1 MKIVAQS
8 QKYYWLKLK
17 NDFFDDD
24 AISWMEEQEHGAEYV
39 LFYLKLCLKSLKTD
53 GILIRN
59 VGDLLIPYDTKKLAE
74 ITRTKFDTVVVAM
87 EILKKIGLIEILE
100 NGELYLKQVQS
111 LTGSETTKA
120 ELMRKSRERKRLEST
135 ETACISDGGNNVT
148 TELPTDG
155 KNVDTEIEIEIRDR
169 DRVRD
174 RNKKTPTESKNVSYQ
189 EIADMYHDICTSYP
203 RLRGMSDR
211 RKKAIKARMRT
222 HSLEDFRQLFEKA
235 EASSFLKGSN
245 NRDWSADFDWMMRDG
260 NFDKIM
266 EGKYDDK
273 PEGGEHNG
281 TDSSIPA
288 ACYDGT
294 I

>member
-1 MKIVAQS
+1 MAQS

-59 VGDLLIPYDTKKLAE
+59 VGDLFIPYDTKRLAE

-87 EILKKIGLIEILE
+87 ELLKKIGLIEILE

-120 ELMRKSRERKRLEST
+120 ELMRKSRERKKLKST
-135 ETACISDGGNNVT
+135 EIACVTDAGNNVT
-148 TELPTDG
+148 AELSADG
-155 KNVDTEIEIEIRDR
+155 KNVDTEIRDKRLEFRDR
-169 DRVRD
+169 DR
-174 RNKKTPTESKNVSYQ
+174 KTPTESMNVSYQ
-189 EIADMYHDICTSYP
+189 EIAAMYHDICKSYP
-203 RLRGMSDR
+203 KLRGMSER

-222 HSLEDFRQLFEKA
+222 HSPEDFRQVFEKA

-245 NRDWSADFDWMMRDG
+245 SHDWSADFDWMMRDG

-273 PEGGEHNG
+273 QRGSDCDG
-281 TDSSIPA
+281 TAGSIPA